1 MRYKCAMPAATLAVV
16 NGVVWPPRERA
27 TAVAVTGDRIIA
39 CGSDGE
45 VRALGDRRTR
55 VIDASGGSIL
65 PAFNDAHVHF
75 LMASRS
81 LAELDLYGAE
91 TQAEVERRITAYVT
105 SHSGPWVVGRGW
117 FYSAFPGGMPTV
129 ELLDRLV
136 PDRPAYLESFDAHT
150 GWANTKAVTLSGL
163 ASSGVLKEAA
173 MLGLTRH
180 IPARSTAQELDA
192 LRAGMRVAAAHGI
205 GSVQEAGEGQ
215 DQLELWEAL
224 NEAGELTLRVR
235 LAFDMFPGLD
245 SMARKQR
252 LDQYEELS
260 HRRRTHPW
268 LSTGIL
274 KAFADGVVESRTA
287 AMLEPYEGTTGR
299 GEALWGPDE
308 LAAAVRAADA
318 RGWQV
323 QVHAIGDAAIRQAL
337 DAFAATTPGRRHRV
351 EHIEAPAPAD
361 IGRFAE
367 LGVIA
372 SMQPQHAEPNR
383 NLFDVWS
390 PNLGPARSAN
400 GWPWRSILGSGGRLA
415 FGTDWPVVPL
425 DPAASLHVAVNRQTR
440 SGQPPGGWLPDQ
452 RLSLDEALAAWTS
465 GSAYAEHSDDVKGSL
480 SEGML
485 ADLAIL
491 DRDVSAT
498 PRSELGSLNVTATI
512 VGGRVVYES

>member
-1 MRYKCAMPAATLAVV
+1 V
-16 NGVVWPPRERA
+16 
-27 TAVAVTGDRIIA
+27 IA
-39 CGSDGE
+39 
-45 VRALGDRRTR
+45 RR
-55 VIDASGGSIL
+55 
-65 PAFNDAHVHF
+65 
-75 LMASRS
+75 
-81 LAELDLYGAE
+81 DLW
-91 TQAEVERRITAYVT
+91 I
-105 SHSGPWVVGRGW
+105 
-117 FYSAFPGGMPTV
+117 
-129 ELLDRLV
+129 
-136 PDRPAYLESFDAHT
+136 
-150 GWANTKAVTLSGL
+150 
-163 ASSGVLKEAA
+163 
-173 MLGLTRH
+173 
-180 IPARSTAQELDA
+180 
-192 LRAGMRVAAAHGI
+192 
-205 GSVQEAGEGQ
+205 
-215 DQLELWEAL
+215 
-224 NEAGELTLRVR
+224 
-235 LAFDMFPGLD
+235 
-245 SMARKQR
+245 
-252 LDQYEELS
+252 
-260 HRRRTHPW
+260 
-268 LSTGIL
+268 STGIL

-287 AMLEPYEGTTGR
+287 AMLEPYEGTNGR

-308 LAAAVRAADA
+308 LAAVVRAADA

-400 GWPWRSILGSGGRLA
+400 GWPWRSISGSGGRLA

-512 VGGRVVYES
+512 VGGQVVYES